1 MSERPIGDTQPRTL
15 RVPTMARVTQII
27 GTGVIAGALV
37 TVALLA
43 ALGVAVELIGMVG
56 QTAFE
61 DGMVVLFAFGL
72 TTTLVGKLLRLF

>member
-1 MSERPIGDTQPRTL
+1 MTQL
-15 RVPTMARVTQII
+15 I

-43 ALGVAVELIGMVG
+43 ALRVAVELTGMVG